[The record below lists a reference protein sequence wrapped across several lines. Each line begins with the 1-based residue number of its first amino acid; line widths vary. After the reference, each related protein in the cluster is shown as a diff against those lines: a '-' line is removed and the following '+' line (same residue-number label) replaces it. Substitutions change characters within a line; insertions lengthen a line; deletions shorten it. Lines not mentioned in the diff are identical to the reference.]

1 MLGTTKTFVELV
13 KLPDLSFRLLL
24 NCAQSASETGFQ
36 AVAYQFMEKAYT
48 IYEQDVTD
56 SVAQFNAMNLLIPTL
71 ATLKLTEEVRC
82 CCCVFPRLI
91 SFLQDSMTLLAKTA
105 QHSSRVLKKGDQCA
119 LVALVSHLFAD
130 PARVMECMQR
140 AVRIAS
146 GMAEAQAPLFAL
158 VLSHYLYY
166 FARGNE
172 NVTPQFL
179 NAILELV
186 ATKQA
191 EADAPV
197 PLYQNTLKYLQR
209 MKKEQPAKYG
219 ELKF

>member
-1 MLGTTKTFVELV
+1 MELV

-48 IYEQDVTD
+48 IYEQDISD

-71 ATLKLTEEVRC
+71 ATLKLTEE
-82 CCCVFPRLI
+82 
-91 SFLQDSMTLLAKTA
+91 DKMTLLAKTA

-119 LVALVSHLFAD
+119 LVALVSHLFNE
-130 PARVMECMQR
+130 PARIMECMQR

-166 FARGNE
+166 FAQNDE
-172 NVTPQFL
+172 IVTTQFL

-197 PLYQNTLKYLQR
+197 VLYQNTLKYLHR